1 MIKKVASAALS
12 SAILLMMGT
21 AAQAGHAFTQGSTN
35 TPVWLQ
41 TGQAVFVEQFY
52 SDETSTPGLVEDI
65 GFGPADLIPTGADT
79 ATTAWS
85 DFDAGDVLK
94 VEIGDFSFTV
104 AFDSDTTSCATYTYC
119 GWSEDSFE
127 PGDSTVPTYT
137 SAPVFDLGW
146 GNTILPAVDAFDSNT
161 NSTLSLTELQA
172 ATTTQLGSTAAFFY
186 TDIGL
191 TTYDTGD
198 SYYSSSN
205 GYTLD
210 TDNNGALSLIE
221 ITDYNSAMSS
231 SSFTNPLMTHVASN
245 FATIDTNSDN
255 SLSQAE
261 LDAATVVYAF
271 SIVDAD
277 NNGEISSAEMFSYV
291 WNNSYDA
298 FHANTDGVDGVFND
312 FGLTFTAVAGEF
324 SLESY
329 RIADAGG
336 WNLHGSGSGPV
347 NQTSVC
353 IPPNCGPG
361 NTGPNAAATAAVIA
375 NQHAVEREAMK
386 QASNVLIGVSELQVD
401 VNFNGFTPRGASIS
415 TRGASVSEDMY
426 RWAVRAD
433 GSFATNND
441 LGDTKTGSL
450 VLAYALTADTDL
462 GFYAARRTADLALG
476 DSAFEGTID
485 AYGLYLRNRDDS
497 GLGAQWKISLAGSTG
512 DATLT
517 RTATTDGAETATGVA
532 DLTGRTASVEVG
544 YGKDVDNV
552 LYTPYARLSY
562 AKMTRGAYTE
572 ASTATAPL
580 SFSEYTQESTTLNIG
595 ISAEHDIDDR
605 NTVVSAIRATHDLNR
620 SSSGQAGT
628 SSIAGLTDWN
638 LSTEDQLNPTR
649 IGVDVTVYHDLNDGG
664 RIYGGLSAQKE
675 ANVDAATVSV
685 NFGFEARF

>member
-1 MIKKVASAALS
+1 MIKNAVIAALS
-12 SAILLMMGT
+12 GAVLLMMGT

-41 TGQAVFVEQFY
+41 TGQAVFVEQYY
-52 SDETSTPGLVEDI
+52 SDETSSAGLVEDI
-65 GFGPADLIPTGADT
+65 GFGPADVIPTGADT
-79 ATTAWS
+79 TTTSWS
-85 DFDAGDVLK
+85 DFDAGDVIK
-94 VEIGDFSFTV
+94 IEVGTFSVTL
-104 AFDSDTTSCATYTYC
+104 AFDSDATSCATYTYC
-119 GWSEDSFE
+119 GWSYQSFT
-127 PGDSTVPTYT
+127 PNDANAPTYT
-137 SAPVFDLGW
+137 TAPTFNLGW
-146 GNTILPAVDAFDSNT
+146 GNTILPALDTFDTNT
-161 NSTLSLTELQA
+161 NSTLSLAELQA
-172 ATTTQLGSTAAFFY
+172 ATAAQFGSAAAFFY
-186 TDIGL
+186 ADIGL

-198 SYYSSSN
+198 SYYASSN

-210 TDNNGALSLIE
+210 TDGNGTLTLTE
-221 ITDYNSAMSS
+221 VTNYNTAM
-231 SSFTNPLMTHVASN
+231 TNGIASN
-245 FATIDTNSDN
+245 AMMVYVQSNFGTIDTSGDN

-261 LDAATVVYAF
+261 LDAATVAYIF
-271 SIVDAD
+271 GLVDAD
-277 NNGEISSAEMFSYV
+277 SNGEITSTEMFAYV
-291 WNNSYDA
+291 WNNSYDV
-298 FHANTDGVDGVFND
+298 FHTNTDGVDGVFND

-324 SLESY
+324 SLRSY
-329 RIADAGG
+329 RIADADG

-347 NQTSVC
+347 NQSSVC
-353 IPPNCGPG
+353 VPPNCGPG
-361 NTGPNAAATAAVIA
+361 NTGPNAAATAEVIA

-401 VNFNGFTPRGASIS
+401 VNFNGFAPRGASIS
-415 TRGASVSEDMY
+415 TRGASVAEDMY

-441 LGDTKTGSL
+441 LGDTNTGSL

-517 RTATTDGAETATGVA
+517 RTATTAGAETATGVA

-572 ASTATAPL
+572 ESTATAPL
-580 SFSEYTQESTTLNIG
+580 SFAEYTQETTTLNIG
-595 ISAEHDIDDR
+595 VSAEHDIDAQ
-605 NTVVSAIRATHDLNR
+605 NTIVSAIRATHDLNR
-620 SSSGQAGT
+620 SSTGQAGT
-628 SSIAGLTDWN
+628 SSIVGLTDWN

-649 IGVDVTVYHDLNDGG
+649 LGVDVTMYHQLNDGG